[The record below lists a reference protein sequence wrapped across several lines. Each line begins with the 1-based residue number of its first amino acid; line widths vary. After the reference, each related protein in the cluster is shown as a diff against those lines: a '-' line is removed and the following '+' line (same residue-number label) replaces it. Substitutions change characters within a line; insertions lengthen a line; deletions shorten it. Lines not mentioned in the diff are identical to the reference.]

1 MTIAGRYEPTG
12 ATASGGM
19 GEVIECTDLHLK
31 RKVIVKRLQVG
42 VSERRLLDEQKALA
56 KVRSKHV
63 VQLYDIVD
71 LNDRVRGEKAIVI
84 EYIDGQ
90 NLQIASYKSD
100 RQYLKILWQI
110 ACGLRD
116 IHAAGVI
123 HRDIKPQNIRLDAE
137 GVVKIID
144 FGLARSK
151 ADAKTSGAIGTP
163 AYMAPELW
171 GHNTVSFDQ
180 AIDVYAFGVTAIA
193 LLTSRLP
200 NGLATMPPGDVSL
213 ASASAILNGVPPDV
227 VAALHA
233 CLRRD
238 STKRPSMH
246 DIQVILA
253 RQLLKDQHRALVVM
267 NGQLHLLDQKKRTMN
282 LKLGAVASI
291 SIVYDG
297 FDFKIANAA
306 GAIFVNNTAAI
317 VGDKVPGCCVITFG
331 SGPGRKFITFDVS
344 HPEVIP

>member
-1 MTIAGRYEPTG
+1 MAIAGRYEPTG

-42 VSERRLLDEQKALA
+42 VAERRLLDEQKALA

-123 HRDIKPQNIRLDAE
+123 HRDIKPQNIRLDTE

-180 AIDVYAFGVTAIA
+180 AIDVYAFGVTAMA
-193 LLTSRLP
+193 LLTSKLP
-200 NGLATMPPGDVSL
+200 NALATMPPGDVSL
-213 ASASAILNGVPPDV
+213 ASASAILNGAPSDV
-227 VAALHA
+227 IDAIHA

-238 STKRPSMH
+238 STKRPSMQ
-246 DIQVILA
+246 DVQAILA
-253 RQLLKDQHRALVVM
+253 RQLLKDQHRALAVM
-267 NGQLHLLDQKKRTMN
+267 NGQLHLLDQTNRTMN
-282 LKLGAVASI
+282 LKLGTVASI

-297 FDFKIANAA
+297 FDF
-306 GAIFVNNTAAI
+306 
-317 VGDKVPGCCVITFG
+317 
-331 SGPGRKFITFDVS
+331 R
-344 HPEVIP
+344 